1 MIELTAGDE
10 RFRDDHGQTDPAV
23 AAALGAYAA
32 GTGGEHAVLTA
43 LADSR
48 LLVPVVSV
56 LADELAPPEAGAG
69 DSGLASTGPVV
80 GKEGRAVGKE
90 GRAVGKEG
98 RAVGKEGRAVGK
110 EGRAVGKE
118 GRAHGEK
125 GLPLQGE
132 KASEMAMPSII
143 GRDGRR
149 ALPAFTSA
157 DTVRRWQPSARPVPV
172 PASGVWQSAMQESWA
187 VVIDVAG
194 PVPLVVEGARLA
206 ALAAGSQAPGM
217 HEDPDVWHEVVAAAA
232 EIAPGIRV
240 RLSPPP
246 EYMDFT
252 LELAPPAGVAR
263 PVPDEVASQI
273 ATSATARLRGRVR
286 AGIAVRVLP
295 PG

>member
-1 MIELTAGDE
+1 MGISGAGVTVRPMIELTAGDE
-10 RFRDDHGQTDPAV
+10 RFRDDHGETDPAV

-48 LLVPVVSV
+48 LLVPVVAV
-56 LADELAPPEAGAG
+56 LADELGSPGTGAGAG
-69 DSGLASTGPVV
+69 DSGQAPTGRAQ
-80 GKEGRAVGKE
+80 GKERRAH
-90 GRAVGKEG
+90 
-98 RAVGKEGRAVGK
+98 
-110 EGRAVGKE
+110 GKE
-118 GRAHGEK
+118 GRAHGKEGRAHGK
-125 GLPLQGE
+125 EGQPLQGE

-157 DTVRRWQPSARPVPV
+157 GTVRRWRPSARPVPV

-206 ALAAGSQAPGM
+206 ALAAGSHAPGM
-217 HEDPDVWHEVVAAAA
+217 HEDPDVWHEVAAAAA

-246 EYMDFT
+246 EGMDFT
-252 LELAPPAGVAR
+252 LELAPPAGAAR
-263 PVPDEVASQI
+263 PVPDEVASRI
-273 ATSATARLRGRVR
+273 ATAATARLSGRVR
-286 AGIAVRVLP
+286 AGIALRVLP

>member
-10 RFRDDHGQTDPAV
+10 RFRDDHGEADPAV

-32 GTGGEHAVLTA
+32 GTGREHAVLTA

-48 LLVPVVSV
+48 LLVPVVAV
-56 LADELAPPEAGAG
+56 LADELAPPEAAAGAG
-69 DSGLASTGPVV
+69 DSGQASTGRAPGKV
-80 GKEGRAVGKE
+80 G
-90 GRAVGKEG
+90 
-98 RAVGKEGRAVGK
+98 
-110 EGRAVGKE
+110 
-118 GRAHGEK
+118 
-125 GLPLQGE
+125 LQLQGE

-143 GRDGRR
+143 GRDGRP

-172 PASGVWQSAMQESWA
+172 PAPGVWQSAVQESWA

-217 HEDPDVWHEVVAAAA
+217 HEDPDVWHEVAAAAA

-240 RLSPPP
+240 RLSQPA
-246 EYMDFT
+246 EDVDFT
-252 LELAPPAGVAR
+252 LELAPPAGAAR
-263 PVPDEVASQI
+263 PVPDEVASRI
-273 ATSATARLRGRVR
+273 ATAATVRLGGRVR
-286 AGIAVRVLP
+286 AGIAVLVRP